1 MRPKLVVLAVA
12 VLNLVA
18 GLSFGLV
25 FGILIERGH
34 APVGGAERAAMP
46 AMDPDL
52 PSLADALGLPPA
64 ETEKVRAILASCGPR
79 FDAVIGESRPKLVT
93 LHEEILAELTAVLGQ
108 AGIERL
114 AVEYHRRY
122 GAVEP
127 LPRARP
133 R

>member
-1 MRPKLVVLAVA
+1 VRPKLVVLAVA

-18 GLSFGLV
+18 GLSFGFVL
-25 FGILIERGH
+25 GRGH

-52 PSLADALGLPPA
+52 PSLADALDLPPA
-64 ETEKVRAILASCGPR
+64 QTEKVRAILTSCGPR
-79 FDAVIGESRPKLVT
+79 FDAVIGESRPKLVA
-93 LHEEILAELTAVLGQ
+93 LHEEILQELTAVLGQ

-127 LPRARP
+127 LPRARS